1 MVRQLVSTLHIGTAA
16 AVTVSLLLTL
26 AGRCSAQERATL
38 HARGGGVYRM
48 AFSPD
53 GKLLAVPEGH
63 RAVVLW
69 DVATAKP
76 RQILEPAHKPGKG
89 HLGSVTQL
97 AFTPDGKTL
106 IAAHTGWG
114 EGGSK
119 FAYSV
124 VKYWEV
130 ATGQERLSFIL
141 EGGGAN
147 IALSPDGRILVTV
160 HGYPNKTA
168 KVWDL
173 STRKRIAS
181 LQLLVSRDIR
191 TAAVTQDGKLLA
203 LGGGPGEVRL
213 FELPSGKPR
222 GNFEMNSGGVK
233 YLTFSPDGRVLAVG
247 AFGLTPYSSS
257 GEWSRF
263 WDVAAG
269 KKIDVGRWLTDIGR
283 GPCFSPDSKVFAAA
297 ADDLYLWSLPGRAR
311 LARLKSRDKSM
322 GSLIVFSPDGR
333 LMATGSTNGTI
344 HLWDV
349 PPLQPKVGI
358 RYRMTLKIPGQSG
371 SWDRGVRGIAF
382 TPDGKMAAFATGA
395 RDLKVWDV
403 GMGKEIASLEGHRNG
418 VTGVAFSPDGKT
430 VATAAANE
438 PVRLW
443 DLASRKVHIRLEGCA
458 EGSRFVTFA
467 PDGKTVAT
475 ADGDHAIRLWDPASG
490 KLLAALR
497 GEAQYLTALAFS
509 PDGKTL
515 ACVARKGGVA
525 LWGLAARKVRATLQG
540 PDYSV
545 ISLAWTPDSKML
557 ATVDGKGR
565 LNKGVVLWDAAL
577 GKERKRLEVD
587 VRRGRGATLMA
598 PLHAVTFAPD
608 GQTLAVVGS
617 GGWVQLWDIGA
628 GRLVAE
634 LEGQTQILKS
644 VTFSA
649 DGRVLACGGNDGT
662 VRLWDLP
669 APKP

>member
-1 MVRQLVSTLHIGTAA
+1 MVRQLVFALRIGTAA
-16 AVTVSLLLTL
+16 AVTAVLLLALT
-26 AGRCSAQERATL
+26 GRSSAQERATL
-38 HARGGGVYRM
+38 HTVGGGVYRM

-53 GKLLAVPEGH
+53 GMLLAVPENSG
-63 RAVVLW
+63 AIVLW
-69 DVATAKP
+69 DVMTGKP
-76 RQILEPAHKPGKG
+76 RHVLKGPANPA
-89 HLGSVTQL
+89 TQL
-97 AFTPDGKTL
+97 AFVPGGKTL
-106 IAAHTGWG
+106 IAVHGKKGKAGPV
-114 EGGSK
+114 
-119 FAYSV
+119 SV
-124 VKYWEV
+124 VKHWEV

-141 EGGGAN
+141 EDTGTN
-147 IALSPDGRILVTV
+147 RALSADGRILVTV

-173 STRKRIAS
+173 STRKQIAS
-181 LQLLVSRDIR
+181 LQLLVSRDISA
-191 TAAVTQDGKLLA
+191 AAVTPDGKLVA

-247 AFGLTPYSSS
+247 AFGLTAYSSS

-269 KKIDVGRWLTDIGR
+269 KKLDVGRWLTDIGS

-349 PPLQPKVGI
+349 PPLQPGVEI
-358 RYRMTLKIPGQSG
+358 RYRLTLKVPRETVTLN
-371 SWDRGVRGIAF
+371 RGVSGIAF
-382 TPDGKMAAFATGA
+382 APDIKTAAFNTGA
-395 RDLKVWDV
+395 REVKLWDV
-403 GMGKEIASLEGHRNG
+403 GAGKEVAALGGHRNG
-418 VTGVAFSPDGKT
+418 VTAVAFSPDGKT
-430 VATAAANE
+430 VATAASNE
-438 PVRLW
+438 PARLW
-443 DLASRKVHIRLEGCA
+443 DVASRKVRIQLEGCA
-458 EGSRFVTFA
+458 EGSRCVAFA

-475 ADGDHAIRLWDPASG
+475 ADGDHAIRLWDPNSG
-490 KLLAALR
+490 KLLAELH
-497 GEAQYLTALAFS
+497 GQAQHLTALAFS
-509 PDGKTL
+509 PDGKSL
-515 ACVARKGGVA
+515 ACAARKGGAA
-525 LWGLAARKVRATLQG
+525 LWDMATRKVRVTLQG
-540 PDYSV
+540 PADSV
-545 ISLAWTPDSKML
+545 VSLAWAPDSKVL

-565 LNKGVVLWDAAL
+565 NNTGVVLWDAAL
-577 GKERKRLEVD
+577 GKEHKRLEVD
-587 VRRGRGATLMA
+587 VRRGREATLMA

-634 LEGQTQILKS
+634 LEGQTHILKS